1 MRTAA
6 RVTRWVCE
14 KLALSVAHP
23 FLSKFSHGKKVAREF
38 KNLPKENNR
47 PIGENSPNQVTLTA
61 TKCMYAFAQNK

>member
-1 MRTAA
+1 
-6 RVTRWVCE
+6 
-14 KLALSVAHP
+14 
-23 FLSKFSHGKKVAREF
+23 LSKFSNGKKVAREFALLMQFF